1 MKFNVHFKEQIRN
14 RIKFLAV
21 TTKSNKTYDSV
32 KRLKT
37 SFMKSTVRQENML
50 SFV

>member
-1 MKFNVHFKEQIRN
+1 MKFSVHFKKQIRN

-21 TTKSNKTYDSV
+21 ATKSNKTYDSV

-37 SFMKSTVRQENML
+37 SLLKTTVRQENMI